1 MVNRLSRTGFQ
12 PEKRTMTG
20 VELVTVG
27 VAAIIAGAVGAL
39 AGGGTLITFPVL
51 LAVGVPPVAANVT
64 NTDAGPTRR
73 TRARGH
79 NRTERTK
86 GRARRARRRR
96 SHRRRLDARS

>member
-51 LAVGVPPVAANVT
+51 LAVGVPPVAANATPLPYVR
-64 NTDAGPTRR
+64 DIWE
-73 TRARGH
+73 
-79 NRTERTK
+79 ERLPSSKT
-86 GRARRARRRR
+86 
-96 SHRRRLDARS
+96 